1 MFGHTHQEVL
11 DLHSAMIRV
20 SLEQELGVRVNMTA
34 EGCEGNGNTS
44 SFYLD
49 IVGMSGRLQHALVTC
64 GVRTDHQDLYSHTH
78 SYIVINTP
86 SKGTVAI
93 EVVPKALPANTISQ
107 HLEKLDR
114 RYSVVHETHSALV
127 NATQKF
133 FYDFLFYFISR
144 TTY

>member
-1 MFGHTHQEVL
+1 MFGPTHQEVL
-11 DLHSAMIRV
+11 DLHNATIRV

-78 SYIVINTP
+78 SYIVFNRT
-86 SKGTVAI
+86 GTYTCI
-93 EVVPKALPANTISQ
+93 LDGECSRL
-107 HLEKLDR
+107 HLHR
-114 RYSVVHETHSALV
+114 
-127 NATQKF
+127 
-133 FYDFLFYFISR
+133 
-144 TTY
+144 